1 MPNTRIKSRCLED
14 LNDYERLQ
22 DRLEW
27 EGYSEIKVKSDGNC
41 QFRALADQLYKT
53 SDCHK
58 RVRQEIMK
66 QLKSRPKFY
75 KGLVGKTDFSEY
87 VKNMSNESVWG
98 DEVTLKAA
106 ADVYGVKILLIT
118 SMKDVPCIEVVPR
131 SQKQP
136 ERVIHLSYLAGIH
149 FNSIHLINQCSS
161 SSDTASMGTQSKKD
175 KDKDMEKEKEKEK
188 EENKNKKEK
197 KKQKGNK
204 KNKNRQF
211 DSSVVM

>member
-41 QFRALADQLYKT
+41 KFRALADQLYKT

-58 RVRQEIMK
+58 RVRQEIVK
-66 QLKSRPKFY
+66 QLKSRPKLY
-75 KGLVGKTDFSEY
+75 KGLVGKTDEFSEY
-87 VKNMSNESVWG
+87 VKNMSNDSVWG

-118 SMKDVPCIEVVPR
+118 SFKDVPSIEVVPR

-136 ERVIHLSYLAGIH
+136 DRVIHLSYLAGIH
-149 FNSIHLINQCSS
+149 FNSIHLNQ
-161 SSDTASMGTQSKKD
+161 ASLTQRVNVNIPVSHTIC
-175 KDKDMEKEKEKEK
+175 
-188 EENKNKKEK
+188 
-197 KKQKGNK
+197 
-204 KNKNRQF
+204 R
-211 DSSVVM
+211 